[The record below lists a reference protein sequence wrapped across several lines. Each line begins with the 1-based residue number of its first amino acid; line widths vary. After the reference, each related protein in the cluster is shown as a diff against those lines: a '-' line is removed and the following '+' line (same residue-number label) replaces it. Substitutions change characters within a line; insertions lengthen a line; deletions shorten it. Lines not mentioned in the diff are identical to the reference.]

1 MLGRIFARQTMVH
14 IVAMVAVILA
24 GVIYARS
31 GATAHAAVDHN
42 SPLLVNTRT
51 SLQVCAQV
59 APALKSRSGEIL
71 GKLNHSMLAL
81 QATHPSWSEVHGV
94 TTAAPAFSSDCT
106 AKIPTRLID
115 EADPNMVG
123 KGFTTKPS
131 PFRAVVLVLDDKT
144 ADVAL
149 GKLNVKHVAY
159 EMMQVSEHEA
169 VEVTN
174 ALVVRESFVDSQDF
188 VDQYLS
194 VAVSLDPIKPYA
206 LPEGVTTTTIKPAG
220 HDANN

>member
-1 MLGRIFARQTMVH
+1 MLGRTFTRQTMVH
-14 IVAMVAVILA
+14 IVAMVAVAVA
-24 GVIYARS
+24 GLMYARS
-31 GATAHAAVDHN
+31 GATAHAAVDHS
-42 SPLLVNTRT
+42 SPLLVSTRS

-59 APALKSRSGEIL
+59 APALKSKNSDIL
-71 GKLNHSMLAL
+71 GKLNQSMVAL
-81 QATHPSWSEVHGV
+81 QATHPSWSQVHGIMA
-94 TTAAPAFSSDCT
+94 AAPSFSTDCT
-106 AKIPTRLID
+106 AKIPNRLID
-115 EADPNMVG
+115 EADPNIVG

-131 PFRAVVLVLDDKT
+131 PFRAIVLVLDDQT

-159 EMMQVSEHEA
+159 EMMLVNEHEA

-174 ALVVRESFVDSQDF
+174 ALVVRESYLATQDF

-194 VAVSLDPIKPYA
+194 VAVSLDPVKPYA
-206 LPEGVTTTTIKPAG
+206 LPEGVTTTTIKPTG